1 MSYTIACSTIPNPIA
16 AAAMRGKSS
25 MWPSTTAASAR
36 TSTVTASALPIGKL
50 ETPARRKTVMKAST
64 AVITHTMVWIRP
76 TGTPRVAAR
85 SERSA
90 TARMAM
96 PIRVYRMNERQA
108 RRAPAAR

>member
-1 MSYTIACSTIPNPIA
+1 
-16 AAAMRGKSS
+16 
-25 MWPSTTAASAR
+25 
-36 TSTVTASALPIGKL
+36 
-50 ETPARRKTVMKAST
+50 MKAST
-64 AVITHTMVWIRP
+64 AVITHTVVWIRP

-96 PIRVYRMNERQA
+96 PIRVYRMNQRQA